1 MGLAARAANVAGQ
14 AVSEVPK
21 SRSRLRAALGAQRP
35 ALGYAAIATGFVVS
49 FWAVA
54 WAADWFVDAPFLNTT
69 SEEWTQNLIKSV
81 ARGIRPE
88 EATLFIASLF
98 GAIPAVLFLALQ
110 LRGRPPRPLHTLERF
125 AARDEVS
132 FTALFAGAAVLLAWL
147 GFRFVLRGTALIDD
161 ERSYLFAARNLS
173 TGTFFREAMPAA
185 FRNPMLLT
193 APAWISK
200 YPPGFAALLTPG
212 VLLGLPRLTPSL
224 ICAASIAGMFQL
236 AKSLFGLRSAVL
248 ATVLWTFS
256 PFQLAIDSTTM
267 IFGASGC
274 LALWCAALVARAVL
288 HHDERALRIAAA
300 LCAVHVLVRPF
311 DAGLVLATSSLVLAA
326 LYPPSEALRRLGIL
340 GAGFTLGLL
349 ALGAFNFRVFG
360 SALSSGYSV
369 AGDYHFGFFV
379 RSLPGFPYEHTPL
392 QALAHVVVAFARLDG
407 WLVGVPGVLLLAT
420 LTLVKPSRR
429 ERALLLGVAVHLL
442 GYSLMASSGT
452 FDVGPTYYY
461 LVAPCYLLL
470 AIRGGL
476 RVQMVLARKHR
487 NLVVWASLVVV
498 PVAWLTVVPMKA
510 MRLKGLAAAIDA
522 PWAFLADRDLNQGLV
537 IVPPFKTM
545 RAAGYGLGYPY
556 EVATRSGTLRLIR
569 PSSAQ
574 ELADA
579 ARALH
584 YTGPVYRLELDEAA
598 FESDGSRNYR
608 LQEFA
613 RPSDVSFPVRAA
625 L

>member
-1 MGLAARAANVAGQ
+1 MGVASRSAALAQQV
-14 AVSEVPK
+14 VSEVPK
-21 SRSRLRAALGAQRP
+21 SGARLRAVVRAQRP
-35 ALGYAAIATGFVVS
+35 ALGYAAIALGFVVC

-54 WAADWFVDAPFLNTT
+54 CAADYFVDAPFLYTT

-81 ARGIRPE
+81 ARSIRPE

-98 GAIPAVLFLALQ
+98 GTLPAVLFLALQ
-110 LRGRPPRPLHTLERF
+110 LRGRAPRPLRALEQF
-125 AARDEVS
+125 AARDSVH
-132 FTALFAGAAVLLAWL
+132 FVALFAALAALLAWL
-147 GFRFVLRGTALIDD
+147 GFRFVLAGTALIDD
-161 ERSYLFAARNLS
+161 ERSYLFAARNLA

-212 VLLGLPRLTPSL
+212 VLLGLPRLMPSL
-224 ICAASIAGMFQL
+224 VCAWSIAGMFQL
-236 AKSLFGLRSAVL
+236 AKSLFGLRTAVL

-256 PFQLAIDSTTM
+256 PFQLAIHSTTM
-267 IFGASGC
+267 IFGTSGC
-274 LALWCAALVARAVL
+274 LALWSAALVARAVL
-288 HHDERALRIAAA
+288 QREPRALVFAAA
-300 LCAVHVLVRPF
+300 LSALHVLVRPF
-311 DAGLVLATSSLVLAA
+311 DAGLVLATASLVLAA
-326 LYPPSEALRRLGIL
+326 RYPRPEALRRLAIL

-349 ALGAFNFRVFG
+349 GLGLFNLRLFG
-360 SALSSGYSV
+360 SALSSGYTV
-369 AGDYHFGFFV
+369 AGDYQFGFFV
-379 RSLPGFPYEHTPL
+379 RSLPGFAYEHTPV
-392 QALAHVVVAFARLDG
+392 QALAHVIVAFARLDG
-407 WLVGVPGVLLLAT
+407 WLVGVPGALLLAT
-420 LTLVKPSRR
+420 LTLIKPSRH

-442 GYSLMASSGT
+442 GYSLLASSGT

-476 RVQMVLARKHR
+476 RVQMVLARKQR
-487 NLVVWASLVVV
+487 NLVAWASLVVV

-510 MRLKGLAAAIDA
+510 MRLKELASAIDA
-522 PWAFLADRDLNQGLV
+522 PWAFLAESDLNQGLV
-537 IVPPFKTM
+537 IVPPFKKM
-545 RAAGYGLGYPY
+545 HAAGYGLGYPY
-556 EVATRSGTLRLIR
+556 EVATRTGTLRLIR
-569 PSSAQ
+569 PKSAQ

-584 YTGPVYRLELDEAA
+584 YTGPVYRLDLDEAA
-598 FESDGSRNYR
+598 FQSDGSRSYR

-613 RPSDVSFPVRAA
+613 RPSDVSFPVQAV